1 MDSNGPRTLLPRKHS
16 GLLECGG
23 LTPLFS
29 LQRFIGTKLPIGG

>member
-1 MDSNGPRTLLPRKHS
+1 
-16 GLLECGG
+16 LECGG